1 MRVRYRKP
9 RWNSTPNMTPF
20 IDMMFILVVFFIATS
35 RFHEAERDENIRLA
49 RTRSSLPISTV
60 SDLLVIN
67 IDKEGQKI
75 VDGRVR
81 GLEELEKIV
90 RARHESKP
98 DSEVVVR
105 ADTRGLVGPLAETI
119 EICVRLGF
127 KAPSI
132 SYQQVPE

>member
-1 MRVRYRKP
+1 
-9 RWNSTPNMTPF
+9 MTPF

-49 RTRSSLPISTV
+49 RSKSSLPINTV

-67 IDKEGQKI
+67 IDRDGKQV
-75 VDGRVR
+75 VDGRPR
-81 GLEELEKIV
+81 GLEELERII
-90 RARHESKP
+90 RERHKAKP

-119 EICVRLGF
+119 ELCVRLGF
-127 KAPSI
+127 KTPSI
-132 SYQQVPE
+132 SYQQGGP